1 MLIVSKPGIINL
13 TNTIYGGQLTLPY
26 LMMNALGITEE
37 DVSTESGFY
46 AACEKGKA
54 SDIHVGLYKWN
65 VK

>member
-1 MLIVSKPGIINL
+1 
-13 TNTIYGGQLTLPY
+13 
-26 LMMNALGITEE
+26 MMNALGITEE